1 MLALDVFA
9 QLVAADTAPKIMLVL
24 ALLVS
29 IFGIG
34 VVVSSRRNRAA
45 ASQVTSHETRDETRD
60 ETSHVTR
67 DETRDET
74 IQQDLSV
81 RDRISKTR
89 SSFAGAISVALTRS
103 SITQQTWDELEEALL
118 RADVG
123 VTTTSRV
130 LAPLRELV
138 NQCRTCCTSPSC
150 DAVLCKVE
158 TPTKM
163 ETFEK

>member
-9 QLVAADTAPKIMLVL
+9 QLIAADTAPKIMLVL

-34 VVVSSRRNRAA
+34 VVVSSRHNRAA

-60 ETSHVTR
+60 ETSHV
-67 DETRDET
+67 TRDET

-103 SITQQTWDELEEALL
+103 SITQQTWEELEEALL

-138 NQCRTCCTSPSC
+138 KAKKITQPNDLASALQNL
-150 DAVLCKVE
+150 A
-158 TPTKM
+158 
-163 ETFEK
+163 

>member
-45 ASQVTSHETRDETRD
+45 ASQVTSHETRDETRH
-60 ETSHVTR
+60 ETSK
-67 DETRDET
+67 E
-74 IQQDLSV
+74 DLSV
-81 RDRISKTR
+81 RDRISNTR

-130 LAPLRELV
+130 LAPLR
-138 NQCRTCCTSPSC
+138 
-150 DAVLCKVE
+150 
-158 TPTKM
+158 
-163 ETFEK
+163 

>member
-9 QLVAADTAPKIMLVL
+9 QLIAADTAPKIMLVL

-67 DETRDET
+67 DETRHET
-74 IQQDLSV
+74 SKEDL
-81 RDRISKTR
+81 
-89 SSFAGAISVALTRS
+89 
-103 SITQQTWDELEEALL
+103 
-118 RADVG
+118 
-123 VTTTSRV
+123 
-130 LAPLRELV
+130 
-138 NQCRTCCTSPSC
+138 
-150 DAVLCKVE
+150 
-158 TPTKM
+158 
-163 ETFEK
+163 